1 MVTKADTINKIIKNN
16 ADPKDE
22 LIYQSNEFKNKSI
35 ELNDKIGAVKTIAE
49 KVDKGIEMHKL
60 MAKLVTFVEKNRNKV
75 RNDMPKQE
83 ILDARVAELDQMS
96 ILIKEL
102 PMKKELDQVNTL
114 EKQTDALL
122 KNLTEMM
129 SK

>member
-1 MVTKADTINKIIKNN
+1 
-16 ADPKDE
+16 
-22 LIYQSNEFKNKSI
+22 
-35 ELNDKIGAVKTIAE
+35 
-49 KVDKGIEMHKL
+49 MHKL

>member
-1 MVTKADTINKIIKNN
+1 M
-16 ADPKDE
+16 
-22 LIYQSNEFKNKSI
+22 
-35 ELNDKIGAVKTIAE
+35 
-49 KVDKGIEMHKL
+49 
-60 MAKLVTFVEKNRNKV
+60 
-75 RNDMPKQE
+75 
-83 ILDARVAELDQMS
+83 DARVAELDQMS